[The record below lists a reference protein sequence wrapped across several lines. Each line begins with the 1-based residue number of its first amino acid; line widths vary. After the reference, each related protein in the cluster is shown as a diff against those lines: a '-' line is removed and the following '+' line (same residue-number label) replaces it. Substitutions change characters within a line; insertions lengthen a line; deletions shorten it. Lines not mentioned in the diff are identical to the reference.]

1 MTNPNDKIFI
11 ALKRLEKINPNV
23 EVKIFIPNLKVK
35 NIIEKLNIY
44 LYKYNTI
51 RRYWQKIQNFT
62 QDFQTLNIKIIEYSK
77 FINFGFSAIDIDTN
91 NSFIHIS
98 KVRKNEYIKDAEY
111 FNIHNDRS
119 ISKLILKIIE
129 GSSQCK

>member
-119 ISKLILKIIE
+119 ISKLISKIIE
-129 GSSQCK
+129 GSTQCK

>member
-51 RRYWQKIQNFT
+51 RRYW
-62 QDFQTLNIKIIEYSK
+62 
-77 FINFGFSAIDIDTN
+77 
-91 NSFIHIS
+91 
-98 KVRKNEYIKDAEY
+98 
-111 FNIHNDRS
+111 
-119 ISKLILKIIE
+119 
-129 GSSQCK
+129 